1 MSIALKQYSSG
12 FRSISG
18 HIRPGVDLTMFRI
31 ENVRT
36 GDPELVEL
44 IKTVQLHRLSHV
56 SSDHKLQLIDCAKRL
71 FNDFDTFVKYNVL
84 SNNLVNGKIL
94 DFLVD
99 TVEFVNGGVR
109 ELPITT
115 WANYLD
121 TATKHAALIPD
132 RRNLTLNITGPNY
145 IAKWIRQPNGFEDLV
160 STLILMF
167 GIRLHDTSKS
177 KNGLI

>member
-1 MSIALKQYSSG
+1 MSIALKQYASG
-12 FRSISG
+12 YRSISG
-18 HIRPGVDLTMFRI
+18 QINPGVDLTMFRI
-31 ENVRT
+31 ENVKS

-44 IKTVQLHRLSHV
+44 LNTVQIQRLTNV
-56 SSDHKLQLIDCAKRL
+56 SSDHKLQIIDCAKRL
-71 FNDFDTFVKYNVL
+71 FNDFDLFVKYNVL
-84 SNNLVNGKIL
+84 SNNLVHGKVL

-99 TVEFVNGGVR
+99 TVDFVNGGIR

-121 TATKHAALIPD
+121 QDKKRPAVVPD

-167 GIRLHDTSKS
+167 GIRLNDTSKS